1 MTSNP
6 SFPSPFEDV
15 SPAAAP
21 DAPAG
26 EFTVGVDLGQSF
38 DPTAVAVIRKLHA
51 DTDRPIFQVG
61 HLQRLP
67 LQTSY
72 PAVVN
77 HVGRL
82 ISHLRGPSELVIDY
96 TGVGRPVFDMF
107 QVAGMSPIGVSITA
121 GDVVTNEGLVYRVP
135 KLMLISRVQALLH
148 SGQLKIHRGLAD
160 APALVEELQSFRAQ
174 VTDQG
179 FWRFGARSG
188 KHDDLV
194 LAAAVALWR
203 SHGDTMQSRGIFE
216 YYRQQYGGGAE
227 RAPAPQAA
235 EPPEPLPGD
244 PFRFYDV
251 GAGGAVP
258 ADVVVLKAPTAVSA
272 ANGLSGRLYVPD
284 AQGLFRMTAADTKVL
299 INNAGW
305 TRA

>member
-121 GDVVTNEGLVYRVP
+121 GDVVANEGLVYRVP

-179 FWRFGARSG
+179 FGASALVAESTTTWSSRRRLRCGGRTATRCSRGASSNIIVSSTAAVPSAPPRRRPRSPPSRCPETRSG
-188 KHDDLV
+188 STTSGP
-194 LAAAVALWR
+194 AAR
-203 SHGDTMQSRGIFE
+203 C
-216 YYRQQYGGGAE
+216 
-227 RAPAPQAA
+227 
-235 EPPEPLPGD
+235 PPML
-244 PFRFYDV
+244 
-251 GAGGAVP
+251 
-258 ADVVVLKAPTAVSA
+258 
-272 ANGLSGRLYVPD
+272 LS
-284 AQGLFRMTAADTKVL
+284 
-299 INNAGW
+299 
-305 TRA
+305 